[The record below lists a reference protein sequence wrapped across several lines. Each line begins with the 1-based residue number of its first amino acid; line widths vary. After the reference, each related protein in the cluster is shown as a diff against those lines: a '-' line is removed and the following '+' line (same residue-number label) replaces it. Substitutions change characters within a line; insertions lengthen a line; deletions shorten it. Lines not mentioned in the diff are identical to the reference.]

1 MNHVVKVKMEYRNI
15 LKAIT
20 HLDGFA
26 RIQTVTKESNPRY
39 YQLISKV
46 YQYTKF
52 PIILNT
58 SFNENEPIVEKP
70 LEAFSTFDRTNMDK
84 VFIGNFEIK
93 RTEN

>member
-1 MNHVVKVKMEYRNI
+1 MEYRNI

-20 HLDGFA
+20 HVDGSA

-46 YQYTKF
+46 YQHTKF

-58 SFNENEPIVEKP
+58 SFNEMN
-70 LEAFSTFDRTNMDK
+70 
-84 VFIGNFEIK
+84 
-93 RTEN
+93 